1 MSSESHNPEPH
12 NPFSGGDPRVAA
24 RVVPAVVVEPPWA
37 ATHTTETPTTD
48 TQTTMTQSVVSEIV
62 VPRRA
67 LWRRTV
73 ERTTSVAE
81 WLFGAATLV
90 VGLAVLAAIPI
101 LQFLTLGYLLEASGR
116 VARTGRL
123 RSAAI
128 GVRQAAR
135 VGGIVVGI
143 RLCLLPLQLI
153 AVTWQDAVIVDTTGA
168 AAANWRVA
176 FWIVAVLMTLHVTGA
191 LVKGGRLRHF
201 LAPSI
206 RPVRLVRW
214 MARLPYAECRD
225 AVCDF
230 VVNLRLPYYFWLGLR
245 GFVGGFVLLA
255 PPIALL
261 ALGRQIPPL
270 GVLGGVL
277 LGIVVLYVPFLQT
290 QFAAENRL
298 AAMFAWRRV
307 RATYRAAPLAFW
319 IALAATLTSAVPL
332 YLLKIEMIP
341 REAAWLPSLV
351 FVAFMFPARILTGW
365 AVGRGMK
372 RQKPRHVFWRT
383 VSRLG
388 MLPVAAVYVLLVFL
402 TQFTSWHGLWS
413 LYEQHAFLLPVP
425 FLSM

>member
-1 MSSESHNPEPH
+1 MVR
-12 NPFSGGDPRVAA
+12 G
-24 RVVPAVVVEPPWA
+24 
-37 ATHTTETPTTD
+37 AT
-48 TQTTMTQSVVSEIV
+48 SVV
-62 VPRRA
+62 
-67 LWRRTV
+67 
-73 ERTTSVAE
+73 E
-81 WLFGAATLV
+81 WLFGALTLI

-143 RLCLLPLQLI
+143 RLCLVPLQLI

-168 AAANWRVA
+168 AAATWRLA
-176 FWIVAVLMTLHVTGA
+176 FWTVAMLMTLHVTRA

-201 LAPSI
+201 LIPSI
-206 RPVRLVRW
+206 RPLRTVGW
-214 MARLPYAECRD
+214 IARLPYAECRD

-230 VVNLRLPYYFWLGLR
+230 VVSLRLPYYFWLGLR
-245 GFVGGFVLLA
+245 GFVGGFVWLA

-261 ALGRQIPPL
+261 ALGRQAPAL
-270 GVLGGVL
+270 GVVGGVL

-290 QFAAENRL
+290 QLAADNRL
-298 AAMFAWRRV
+298 AAMFQWRRV

-319 IALAATLTSAVPL
+319 IALVATLSSAVPL

-351 FVAFMFPARILTGW
+351 FVAFMFPARVLTGW

-372 RQKPRHVFWRT
+372 RDEPRHWFWRT

-402 TQFTSWHGLWS
+402 SQFTSWHGVWS